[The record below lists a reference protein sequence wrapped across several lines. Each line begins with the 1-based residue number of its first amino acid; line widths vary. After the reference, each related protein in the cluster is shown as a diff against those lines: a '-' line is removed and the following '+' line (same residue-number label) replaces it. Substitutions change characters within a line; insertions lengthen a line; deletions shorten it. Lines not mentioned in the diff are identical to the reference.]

1 MMRPT
6 FAMATLVLATI
17 AGSAAANSYTD
28 PTRPPMEA
36 ASASRGGTVAPSE
49 PIGPVLQST
58 MVSPYRKS
66 AVISGKKVKIGDS
79 YEGSVIVDIAPYE
92 VRMTRGGREIS
103 LRLAPKLTTD
113 KGRVE

>member
-1 MMRPT
+1 MRST
-6 FAMATLVLATI
+6 LAMTTLMLATI
-17 AGSAAANSYTD
+17 AGSATANPYTD
-28 PTRPPMEA
+28 PTRPPMSAPSVSRAGGA
-36 ASASRGGTVAPSE
+36 ASNE
-49 PIGPVLQST
+49 QIGPVLQST

-79 YEGSVIVDIAPYE
+79 YEGSVVVDITPYE
-92 VRMTRGGREIS
+92 VRMTRGGRETS